1 MQIREVMTAGAEVIN
16 SHAPA
21 IEAAEKM
28 RELDVGSLPVCD
40 GVRLEGLITDRDIAV
55 RLVAEGLDA
64 SMTKVNEIMTPGATY
79 CFDDQSLDEAA
90 SVMEAH
96 QIRRLPILDR
106 NKRLVG
112 MLSLGDLAVRTHA
125 SEDRELADEALK
137 TISEPSEPNRSTKV

>member
-16 SHAPA
+16 SQAPA
-21 IEAAEKM
+21 REAAEKM

-40 GVRLEGLITDRDIAV
+40 GARLEGLITDRDIAV

-90 SVMEAH
+90 SVMEAQ

-137 TISEPSEPNRSTKV
+137 TISEPSEPNR